1 MTGGRDR
8 GAGTARRWQRER
20 EAHCVC
26 PPSLNGAE
34 IPRKALGSRF
44 DSLETLVIMMLT
56 VKNVSVNP

>member
-1 MTGGRDR
+1 MGRGDC
-8 GAGTARRWQRER
+8 ASPGTVLWERYR

-34 IPRKALGSRF
+34 IPRKALGSGF
-44 DSLETLVIMMLT
+44 DSLETLVIMLT